1 MYKVNRYGLSA
12 CAGFFIATIRLAT
25 MWTFGDCSGFLR
37 VVSLLSGAVRRKKEV
52 KVETNKFKLKTYIR
66 KYSRH
71 YVIAVLALILSVSLD
86 MLSPQIML
94 HLVDDVIL
102 GKDITLLDL
111 LLAGI
116 VLIGVGRFILQ
127 YLKEINFDYVSV
139 NIACLLRRDLFVHV
153 EHLDTAYFDKNN
165 TGEIMARIKDDI
177 DKIWDAL
184 SYVSMLLIEVG
195 IHTTIIIFC
204 MARLNIVLTII
215 PVVAM
220 AICAVL
226 AIVLEKKLDKV
237 YEDISEE
244 NAVLT
249 TTAEENIGGVRTVK
263 AFAREKYEIEK
274 FKKHNEKY
282 CEYNIKET
290 ETFVK
295 YYPYF
300 QFISRILPFL
310 ILLSGGF
317 FFIKGEMTLGEVSAF
332 VAYSQNIVW
341 PMEML
346 GWLTNSFSSAIASY
360 KKVSKIYDESA
371 KITEPENPVILD
383 EVKGTI
389 KFDHVSFHKEDM
401 HEILSDISF
410 EVTEG
415 KTLGIMGATGAGK
428 TSIVSL
434 LTRLY
439 DSTAGDIF
447 LDGVNIKE
455 LSLKQLRQSMS
466 LIMQDVFLF
475 SDTISENIKMG
486 DKERITEPIIREA
499 SKKACADEFIEKMDE
514 EYETVIGERGVGLS
528 GGQKQRISI
537 ARAFAKE
544 HPILIMD
551 DSTSAL
557 DMETEREIQKTLSN
571 FKDVTKIIIA
581 HRISAVKDADE
592 IIILDEGRI
601 KERGTHDE
609 LLHKGGLYYETY
621 VSQYGEPD
629 FRKEA

>member
-1 MYKVNRYGLSA
+1 MLFYGKTVKKPVWGQIL
-12 CAGFFIATIRLAT
+12 GGIFIKTRNT
-25 MWTFGDCSGFLR
+25 
-37 VVSLLSGAVRRKKEV
+37 
-52 KVETNKFKLKTYIR
+52 KFKLKQYLKRYAIHYIF
-66 KYSRH
+66 
-71 YVIAVLALILSVSLD
+71 AVLALILSVSLD
-86 MLSPQIML
+86 MLSPQILL

-102 GKDITLLDL
+102 GGDYRFVNL
-111 LLAGI
+111 LLTGI
-116 VLIGVGRFILQ
+116 LMVGVGRFIFQ
-127 YLKEINFDYVSV
+127 YMKEYIFDYVSV
-139 NIACLLRRDLFVHV
+139 NIACHLRRDLFVHV
-153 EHLDTAYFDKNN
+153 EHLDTAFFDKNN

-177 DKIWDAL
+177 DRIWDAL
-184 SYVSMLLIEVG
+184 SYVTMLIIEVF
-195 IHTTIIIFC
+195 IHSVIIIFC
-204 MARLNIVLTII
+204 MSRLSLTLTII
-215 PVVAM
+215 PIIFM
-220 AICAVL
+220 GICGVL
-226 AIVLEKKLDKV
+226 AFLLEKKLDKV

-244 NAVLT
+244 NAVLN

-263 AFAREKYEIEK
+263 AFAREKHEIDK

-282 CEYNIKET
+282 CALSIKET

-310 ILLSGGF
+310 ILLGGGYMY
-317 FFIKGEMTLGEVSAF
+317 IKGKMTIGEVSAF

-346 GWLTNSFSSAIASY
+346 GWLTNSFASAIASY
-360 KKVSKIYDESA
+360 KKVNKIYEESA
-371 KITEPENPVILD
+371 KITEPDNPVELP
-383 EVKGTI
+383 EVKGNI
-389 KFDHVSFHKEDM
+389 RFEHVSFHKEDM

-410 EVTEG
+410 EVKSG
-415 KTLGIMGATGAGK
+415 NTLGIMGATGAGK
-428 TSIVSL
+428 TSVVSL

-439 DSTAGDIF
+439 DATDGSIY
-447 LDGVNIKE
+447 LDGVDIKD
-455 LSLKQLRQSMS
+455 LSLDTLRSSIS

-486 DKERITEPIIREA
+486 DKPHISEKVIKEA
-499 SKKACADEFIEKMDE
+499 SKKACADDFIEKMDDT
-514 EYETVIGERGVGLS
+514 YDTVIGERGVGLS

-537 ARAFAKE
+537 ARAFAKK

-557 DMETEREIQKTLSN
+557 DMETERRIQHTLSELT
-571 FKDVTKIIIA
+571 DITKIIIA

-601 KERGTHDE
+601 AERGTHDE
-609 LLHKGGLYYETY
+609 LLQKKGLYYETY

-629 FRKEA
+629 LRKEA

>member
-1 MYKVNRYGLSA
+1 MLP
-12 CAGFFIATIRLAT
+12 GFFMFKNTT
-25 MWTFGDCSGFLR
+25 SFGELQGGIFINTK
-37 VVSLLSGAVRRKKEV
+37 G
-52 KVETNKFKLKTYIR
+52 FKLKVYLKKYRFHYIC
-66 KYSRH
+66 
-71 YVIAVLALILSVSLD
+71 AVVALILSVSLD

-94 HLVDDVIL
+94 HLVDDVII
-102 GKDITLLDL
+102 GKDLTYVDL
-111 LLAGI
+111 LLWGI
-116 VLIGVGRFILQ
+116 LFIGIGRFILQ
-127 YLKEINFDYVSV
+127 YVKEVCFDYCSV
-139 NIACLLRRDLFVHV
+139 NIACLLRRDLFIHV

-184 SYVSMLLIEVG
+184 SYVSMLLIEVFV
-195 IHTTIIIFC
+195 HTLIIVYC
-204 MARLNIVLTII
+204 MFRLNWVLAFI
-215 PVVAM
+215 PVIAM
-220 AICAVL
+220 SICGILAV
-226 AIVLEKKLDKV
+226 ILEKKLDTV

-244 NAVLT
+244 NAVLN

-282 CEYNIKET
+282 CELNIKET

-300 QFISRILPFL
+300 QFISRIIPFL

-317 FFIKGEMTLGEVSAF
+317 FYIKGKMTLGEVSAF
-332 VAYSQNIVW
+332 VAYSQNVVW

-360 KKVSKIYDESA
+360 KKVKKIYDESA
-371 KITEPENPVILD
+371 TIVDPENPVVLD
-383 EVKGTI
+383 KIKGEI
-389 KFDHVSFHKEDM
+389 EFSHVSFHKEDM
-401 HEILSDISF
+401 HEILSDVSF
-410 EVTEG
+410 KVSEG
-415 KTLGIMGATGAGK
+415 RTLGIMGATGAGK

-439 DSTAGDIF
+439 DSTDGDIF
-447 LDGVNIKE
+447 LDGVNIKD
-455 LSLKQLRQSMS
+455 LSLKQLRSSMS

-486 DKERITEPIIREA
+486 DRERISLSKIKDA
-499 SKKACADEFIEKMDE
+499 SKKACANEFIEKMDN

-557 DMETEREIQKTLSN
+557 DMETEREIQKTLEN
-571 FKDVTKIIIA
+571 FKNTTKIIIA
-581 HRISAVKDADE
+581 HRISAVKNADE
-592 IIILDEGRI
+592 IIILDDGMI
-601 KERGTHDE
+601 KERGTHEE
-609 LLHKGGLYYETY
+609 LLEKGGLYYETY
-621 VSQYGEPD
+621 VSQHGEPEL
-629 FRKEA
+629 RKEA

>member
-1 MYKVNRYGLSA
+1 MKNP
-12 CAGFFIATIRLAT
+12 
-25 MWTFGDCSGFLR
+25 
-37 VVSLLSGAVRRKKEV
+37 
-52 KVETNKFKLKTYIR
+52 KFKLKKYIR
-66 KYSRH
+66 KYLKF
-71 YVIAVLALILSVSLD
+71 YCIAIFALILSVSLD

-94 HLVDDVIL
+94 HLVDDVIV
-102 GKDITLLDL
+102 GGDMSIVNL

-116 VLIGVGRFILQ
+116 LMIGVGRFILQ
-127 YLKEINFDYVSV
+127 YVKEINFDYVSV
-139 NIACLLRRDLFVHV
+139 NIACKLRRDLFVHV
-153 EHLDTAYFDKNN
+153 EHLDTEYFDKNN

-177 DKIWDAL
+177 DRIWDAL
-184 SYVSMLLIEVG
+184 SYVSMLLLEVG
-195 IHTTIIIFC
+195 IHTLIIIFC

-220 AICAVL
+220 TICAIL

-263 AFAREKYEIEK
+263 AFAREKYEIQK
-274 FKKHNEKY
+274 FKEHNEKY
-282 CEYNIKET
+282 CQFNIKET

-317 FFIKGEMTLGEVSAF
+317 LYIKGDMTLGEVSAF

-360 KKVSKIYDESA
+360 KKVSKIYEESA
-371 KITEPENPVILD
+371 KVVDPKNPVVLEKVD
-383 EVKGTI
+383 GTI
-389 KFDHVSFHKEDM
+389 RFDHVSFHKEDM
-401 HEILSDISF
+401 HDILSDISF
-410 EVTEG
+410 EVEKG

-439 DSTAGDIF
+439 DSTDGDIY
-447 LDGVNIKE
+447 LDGVNIKD
-455 LSLKQLRQSMS
+455 LTLKQLRQSMS

-486 DKERITEPIIREA
+486 DKLRITEEKIKEA
-499 SKKACADEFIEKMDE
+499 SIKACASEFIEKMDDT
-514 EYETVIGERGVGLS
+514 YETVIGERGVGLS

-557 DMETEREIQKTLSN
+557 DMETEREIQQTLEGFRN
-571 FKDVTKIIIA
+571 TTKIIIA
-581 HRISAVKDADE
+581 HRISAVKNADE

-609 LLHKGGLYYETY
+609 LLKLGGLYYETY

-629 FRKEA
+629 LRKEA